1 MPVRRSLTP
10 FAWLSIAA
18 ALVTMGMKAAAY
30 LLTGS
35 VGLLSDA
42 VESSVNL
49 VAALVA
55 LVALRVAA
63 RPPDEE
69 HAYGHAKAE
78 YFSAAI
84 EGAMILVAAGSI
96 VYAAIDRLLHPVQL
110 EQLGIGLVVSVVA
123 AFVNLAVAL
132 VLLRVGTRHRS
143 ITLEADGRHLLTDVW
158 TSAGVVV
165 AVGAVAMTGWE
176 LLDPIIAIAVATN
189 IVVAGWALVRRS
201 ALGLMDV
208 AVPAEQRAAIERV
221 LASHSGPSV
230 QFHALRTRQA
240 GPRSFVSF
248 HLLVPR
254 SWTVQEAHDLAER
267 VEADLHAVIPGLT
280 VEVHIEPLEDPR
292 SFADEDLDRLPVPP
306 SARPG
311 ADTPSSTRH

>member
-1 MPVRRSLTP
+1 MPAGRPLTHY
-10 FAWLSIAA
+10 AWLSIAA
-18 ALVTMGMKAAAY
+18 ALVTMGMKALAY

-42 VESSVNL
+42 LESTVNL
-49 VAALVA
+49 VAAVVA

-84 EGAMILVAAGSI
+84 EGAMILVAAGTI
-96 VYAAIDRLLHPVQL
+96 IYAAVERLFHPIEL
-110 EQLGIGLVVSVVA
+110 EQLGIGLAVSVA
-123 AFVNLAVAL
+123 AALVNLAVAL
-132 VLLRVGTRHRS
+132 VLLRAGRRHRS
-143 ITLEADGRHLLTDVW
+143 ITLEADGKHLMTDVW

-165 AVGAVAMTGWE
+165 AVGVVALTGWE
-176 LLDPIIAIAVATN
+176 RLDPIIAIAVAVN
-189 IVVAGWALVRRS
+189 IVVAGWTLVRRS

-208 AVPAEQRAAIERV
+208 AVPEQDRAAIEAV
-221 LASHSGPSV
+221 LASHSSPSV
-230 QFHALRTRQA
+230 QFHAVRTRQA

-248 HLLVPR
+248 HLLVPGA
-254 SWTVQEAHDLAER
+254 WTVQEAHDLAER
-267 VEADLHAVIPGLT
+267 VEADLHQVIP
-280 VEVHIEPLEDPR
+280 EVTIEAHIEPLEDPR

-311 ADTPSSTRH
+311 SDAPSSTRP